1 MLELEDKAKQLINDF
16 KSNTG
21 LNEEDL
27 FRFCN
32 NSKLVLRVLLE
43 YLEKDLISFESYDEL
58 TKIIT
63 YRIPGRFK
71 VSSGMIL
78 EVFIDDNIVKT
89 KLIG

>member
-16 KSNTG
+16 KSNIG

-27 FRFCN
+27 FSFCN

-43 YLEKDLISFESYDEL
+43 YLEKKLISFESYNEL

-71 VSSGMIL
+71 VSSGLIL
-78 EVFIDDNIVKT
+78 EVFIEDNIVKT